1 MGWKFAV
8 GKLGALKNF
17 VRDYIMELECQ
28 ILQEYIPI
36 SVGSSRGSDM
46 DVEEDDDEIEAFD
59 SDFESVD
66 MEMIFCCIY

>member
-1 MGWKFAV
+1 
-8 GKLGALKNF
+8 
-17 VRDYIMELECQ
+17 
-28 ILQEYIPI
+28 
-36 SVGSSRGSDM
+36 M